1 MIKPV
6 VIKPVTK
13 TYEACVRIGRF
24 LIFNGDT
31 FGLINMKLFMLK
43 IGARPQGRLIEQ
55 HDVMFVI
62 ANSLSETIESVN
74 QHWPA
79 VKNNWHLDAWREVKR
94 VGDYQILLSTDSLS
108 KDGWSKDGWSKD
120 NALADNILADDRV
133 DNKLDS
139 QGKQLYF
146 VNLGGYLPGQFEE
159 FHYKTLVVAE
169 TLGKAT
175 AQVKKT
181 AFYQDYTFDNIDT
194 AKSGVATSHVD
205 DKHQLD
211 LDDIHCVADLLP
223 NDVALTIQPL
233 TEPEQNQLPDDA
245 LHIGYLSLKQ
255 IKTMID

>member
-1 MIKPV
+1 M
-6 VIKPVTK
+6 
-13 TYEACVRIGRF
+13 RLGRF

-31 FGLINMKLFMLK
+31 FGRINMKLFMLK

-94 VGDYQILLSTDSLS
+94 VGDYQILLSKQSLS
-108 KDGWSKDGWSKD
+108 KDGLSKD

-133 DNKLDS
+133 DNKLDN

-159 FHYKTLVVAE
+159 FHYKTLVIAE

-181 AFYQDYTFDNIDT
+181 AFYQDYTFDNVDT

-233 TEPEQNQLPDDA
+233 TEPEKNQLPYDA

>member
-1 MIKPV
+1 M
-6 VIKPVTK
+6 
-13 TYEACVRIGRF
+13 RIGRF

-94 VGDYQILLSTDSLS
+94 VGDCQILLSKNSL
-108 KDGWSKDGWSKD
+108 SKDGWSKD
-120 NALADNILADDRV
+120 NALADKMLADNIFADDRV
-133 DNKLDS
+133 DNKLDNH
-139 QGKQLYF
+139 GKQLYF

-181 AFYQDYTFDNIDT
+181 AFYQDYTFDNVDT

-233 TEPEQNQLPDDA
+233 TEPEKNQLPYDA

>member
-1 MIKPV
+1 
-6 VIKPVTK
+6 
-13 TYEACVRIGRF
+13 
-24 LIFNGDT
+24 
-31 FGLINMKLFMLK
+31 MKLFMVK

-94 VGDYQILLSTDSLS
+94 VGDYQILLSTDSFSKDGLS
-108 KDGWSKDGWSKD
+108 KDK
-120 NALADNILADDRV
+120 ALADSRFEDDRV

-181 AFYQDYTFDNIDT
+181 AFYQDYTFDNVDT

-223 NDVALTIQPL
+223 RDVALTIQPL
-233 TEPEQNQLPDDA
+233 TEDEKNQLPDDA

>member
-1 MIKPV
+1 
-6 VIKPVTK
+6 
-13 TYEACVRIGRF
+13 
-24 LIFNGDT
+24 
-31 FGLINMKLFMLK
+31 MKLFMLK

-94 VGDYQILLSTDSLS
+94 VGDYQILLS
-108 KDGWSKDGWSKD
+108 KDGLAKD
-120 NALADNILADDRV
+120 NALADN
-133 DNKLDS
+133 KLDS
-139 QGKQLYF
+139 QDKQLYF

-181 AFYQDYTFDNIDT
+181 AFYQDYTFDNVDT

-233 TEPEQNQLPDDA
+233 TEPEKNQLPDDA

>member
-1 MIKPV
+1 
-6 VIKPVTK
+6 
-13 TYEACVRIGRF
+13 
-24 LIFNGDT
+24 
-31 FGLINMKLFMLK
+31 MKLFMLK

-62 ANSLSETIESVN
+62 ANSLSGIIESVN

-94 VGDYQILLSTDSLS
+94 VGGYQILLSTGSLS
-108 KDGWSKDGWSKD
+108 KDGLSKD
-120 NALADNILADDRV
+120 NALADSRFEDDRV

-139 QGKQLYF
+139 HGKQLYF

-181 AFYQDYTFDNIDT
+181 AFYQDYTFDNVDT
-194 AKSGVATSHVD
+194 AKSGVAISHVD

-223 NDVALTIQPL
+223 NNVALTIQPL
-233 TEPEQNQLPDDA
+233 TEDEKNQLPDDA

>member
-1 MIKPV
+1 MRLGK
-6 VIKPVTK
+6 
-13 TYEACVRIGRF
+13 F

-31 FGLINMKLFMLK
+31 FGRINMKLFMLK

-94 VGDYQILLSTDSLS
+94 VGDYQILLSKNSLS
-108 KDGWSKDGWSKD
+108 KDGVSKD
-120 NALADNILADDRV
+120 NALADNIFADDRV

-181 AFYQDYTFDNIDT
+181 AFYQDYTFDNVDT

-233 TEPEQNQLPDDA
+233 TEPEKNQLPYDA

>member
-1 MIKPV
+1 ML
-6 VIKPVTK
+6 
-13 TYEACVRIGRF
+13 VRRF
-24 LIFNGDT
+24 LSFNGDT
-31 FGLINMKLFMLK
+31 FGRITMKLFMLK

-62 ANSLSETIESVN
+62 ANSLGETIESVN

-94 VGDYQILLSTDSLS
+94 VGDYQILLS
-108 KDGWSKDGWSKD
+108 KDGLSKD

-181 AFYQDYTFDNIDT
+181 AFYQDYTFDNVDI

-223 NDVALTIQPL
+223 KDVALTIQPL
-233 TEPEQNQLPDDA
+233 TEHEKNQLPDDA

-255 IKTMID
+255 IRTMID

>member
-1 MIKPV
+1 
-6 VIKPVTK
+6 
-13 TYEACVRIGRF
+13 
-24 LIFNGDT
+24 
-31 FGLINMKLFMLK
+31 MLK

-94 VGDYQILLSTDSLS
+94 VGDYQILL
-108 KDGWSKDGWSKD
+108 SKD

-181 AFYQDYTFDNIDT
+181 AFYQDYTFDNVDT

-233 TEPEQNQLPDDA
+233 TEPEKNQLPDDA

>member
-1 MIKPV
+1 MM
-6 VIKPVTK
+6 
-13 TYEACVRIGRF
+13 VRRF

-31 FGLINMKLFMLK
+31 FGRITMKLFMLK

-94 VGDYQILLSTDSLS
+94 VGDYQILLSKESLS
-108 KDGWSKDGWSKD
+108 KDE
-120 NALADNILADDRV
+120 RV

-139 QGKQLYF
+139 HGKQLYF

-159 FHYKTLVVAE
+159 FHYKTIVVAE

-181 AFYQDYTFDNIDT
+181 AFYQDYTFDNVDT

-233 TEPEQNQLPDDA
+233 TEPEKNQLPDDA

-255 IKTMID
+255 IRTMID

>member
-1 MIKPV
+1 
-6 VIKPVTK
+6 
-13 TYEACVRIGRF
+13 
-24 LIFNGDT
+24 
-31 FGLINMKLFMLK
+31 MKLFMLK

-94 VGDYQILLSTDSLS
+94 VGDYQILLS
-108 KDGWSKDGWSKD
+108 KDGLSKD

-181 AFYQDYTFDNIDT
+181 AFYQDYTFDNVDT

-223 NDVALTIQPL
+223 KDVALTIQPL
-233 TEPEQNQLPDDA
+233 TEHEKNQLPDDA

>member
-1 MIKPV
+1 
-6 VIKPVTK
+6 
-13 TYEACVRIGRF
+13 
-24 LIFNGDT
+24 
-31 FGLINMKLFMLK
+31 MKLFMLK

-62 ANSLSETIESVN
+62 ANSLSEIIESVN

-94 VGDYQILLSTDSLS
+94 VGDYQILLSTVSLS
-108 KDGWSKDGWSKD
+108 KDGLLKD
-120 NALADNILADDRV
+120 NALSDNRFEDDRV

-139 QGKQLYF
+139 QDKQLYF

-181 AFYQDYTFDNIDT
+181 AFYQDYTFDNVDT

-205 DKHQLD
+205 DKQQLD

-233 TEPEQNQLPDDA
+233 TEPEKNQLPDDA

>member
-1 MIKPV
+1 
-6 VIKPVTK
+6 
-13 TYEACVRIGRF
+13 
-24 LIFNGDT
+24 
-31 FGLINMKLFMLK
+31 MKLFMLK

-94 VGDYQILLSTDSLS
+94 VGDYKILLSTGSLS
-108 KDGWSKDGWSKD
+108 KDGLSKDK
-120 NALADNILADDRV
+120 ALADERV

-223 NDVALTIQPL
+223 KDVALTIQPL
-233 TEPEQNQLPDDA
+233 TEPEKNQLPDDA

>member
-1 MIKPV
+1 M
-6 VIKPVTK
+6 
-13 TYEACVRIGRF
+13 RLGRF

-31 FGLINMKLFMLK
+31 FGRINMKLFMLK

-94 VGDYQILLSTDSLS
+94 VGDCQILLSKNSL
-108 KDGWSKDGWSKD
+108 SKDGWSKD
-120 NALADNILADDRV
+120 NALADKILTDNIFAEDRV
-133 DNKLDS
+133 DNKLDN

-159 FHYKTLVVAE
+159 FHYKTLVIAE

-181 AFYQDYTFDNIDT
+181 AFYQDYTFDNVDT

-233 TEPEQNQLPDDA
+233 TEPEKNQLPYDA

>member
-1 MIKPV
+1 M
-6 VIKPVTK
+6 
-13 TYEACVRIGRF
+13 RLGRF

-31 FGLINMKLFMLK
+31 FGRINMKLFMLK

-94 VGDYQILLSTDSLS
+94 VGDCQILLSKNSL
-108 KDGWSKDGWSKD
+108 SKDGWSKD
-120 NALADNILADDRV
+120 NALADKMLADNIFAEDRV
-133 DNKLDS
+133 DNKLDN

-181 AFYQDYTFDNIDT
+181 AFYQDYTFDNVDT

-205 DKHQLD
+205 DKYQLD

-233 TEPEQNQLPDDA
+233 TEPEKNQLPYDA

>member
-1 MIKPV
+1 
-6 VIKPVTK
+6 
-13 TYEACVRIGRF
+13 
-24 LIFNGDT
+24 
-31 FGLINMKLFMLK
+31 MKLFMLK

-62 ANSLSETIESVN
+62 ANSLSETIESIN

-94 VGDYQILLSTDSLS
+94 VGDYQILLSKDSL
-108 KDGWSKDGWSKD
+108 SKD
-120 NALADNILADDRV
+120 NALADNIFADDRV

-139 QGKQLYF
+139 HGKQLYF

-181 AFYQDYTFDNIDT
+181 AFYQDYTFDNVDT
-194 AKSGVATSHVD
+194 TKSGVATSHVD

-223 NDVALTIQPL
+223 NDVALVIQPL
-233 TEPEQNQLPDDA
+233 TEPEKNQLPDDA

-255 IKTMID
+255 IKTVID

>member
-1 MIKPV
+1 
-6 VIKPVTK
+6 
-13 TYEACVRIGRF
+13 
-24 LIFNGDT
+24 
-31 FGLINMKLFMLK
+31 MKLFMLK

-94 VGDYQILLSTDSLS
+94 VGDYQILLSTDSFS
-108 KDGWSKDGWSKD
+108 KDGWSKDS
-120 NALADNILADDRV
+120 ALADNILADDRV

-139 QGKQLYF
+139 HGKQLYF

-181 AFYQDYTFDNIDT
+181 AFYQDYTFDNVDT

-205 DKHQLD
+205 DKYQLD

-233 TEPEQNQLPDDA
+233 TEDEKNQLSDDA

>member
-1 MIKPV
+1 
-6 VIKPVTK
+6 
-13 TYEACVRIGRF
+13 
-24 LIFNGDT
+24 
-31 FGLINMKLFMLK
+31 MKLFMLK

-94 VGDYQILLSTDSLS
+94 VGDNQILLSKQSLS
-108 KDGWSKDGWSKD
+108 KDGLSKDK
-120 NALADNILADDRV
+120 ALADSRFEDDRV

-139 QGKQLYF
+139 HGKQLYF

-181 AFYQDYTFDNIDT
+181 AFYQDYTFDNVDT

-205 DKHQLD
+205 DKQQLD

-233 TEPEQNQLPDDA
+233 TEPEKNQLPDDA

-255 IKTMID
+255 IRTMID

>member
-1 MIKPV
+1 
-6 VIKPVTK
+6 
-13 TYEACVRIGRF
+13 
-24 LIFNGDT
+24 
-31 FGLINMKLFMLK
+31 MKLFMLK

-74 QHWPA
+74 QHWPE

-94 VGDYQILLSTDSLS
+94 VGDYQILLSTDSFS
-108 KDGWSKDGWSKD
+108 KDGWSKDS
-120 NALADNILADDRV
+120 ALADNILADERV

-139 QGKQLYF
+139 QDKQLYF

-181 AFYQDYTFDNIDT
+181 AFYQDYTFDNVDT

-205 DKHQLD
+205 DKQQLD

-223 NDVALTIQPL
+223 RDVALTIQPL
-233 TEPEQNQLPDDA
+233 TEHEKNQLPDDA

-255 IKTMID
+255 IRTMID

>member
-1 MIKPV
+1 M
-6 VIKPVTK
+6 
-13 TYEACVRIGRF
+13 RIGRF

-31 FGLINMKLFMLK
+31 FGRIDMKLFMLK

-94 VGDYQILLSTDSLS
+94 VGDYQILLSKESLS
-108 KDGWSKDGWSKD
+108 KDGLSKEK
-120 NALADNILADDRV
+120 ALADNIFADDRV

-181 AFYQDYTFDNIDT
+181 AFYQDYTFDNVDT

-223 NDVALTIQPL
+223 KDVALTIQPL
-233 TEPEQNQLPDDA
+233 TEHEKNQLPDDA

>member
-1 MIKPV
+1 
-6 VIKPVTK
+6 
-13 TYEACVRIGRF
+13 
-24 LIFNGDT
+24 
-31 FGLINMKLFMLK
+31 MKLFMLK

-94 VGDYQILLSTDSLS
+94 VGDYQILLSKDSLS
-108 KDGWSKDGWSKD
+108 KDGLSKD
-120 NALADNILADDRV
+120 NALADNILADERV

-139 QGKQLYF
+139 HGKQLYF
-146 VNLGGYLPGQFEE
+146 VNLGGYLRGQFEE

-181 AFYQDYTFDNIDT
+181 AFYQDYTFDNVDT

-223 NDVALTIQPL
+223 KDVVLTIQPL
-233 TEPEQNQLPDDA
+233 TEPEKNQLPDDA

>member
-13 TYEACVRIGRF
+13 TYEDCVRIGRF

-108 KDGWSKDGWSKD
+108 KDGLSKD
-120 NALADNILADDRV
+120 NALADN
-133 DNKLDS
+133 KLDS
-139 QGKQLYF
+139 PGKQLYF

-181 AFYQDYTFDNIDT
+181 AFYQDYTFDNVDT

-211 LDDIHCVADLLP
+211 LDDIHCVADLMP
-223 NDVALTIQPL
+223 RDVALTIQPL
-233 TEPEQNQLPDDA
+233 TEPEKNQLPDDA

-255 IKTMID
+255 IKTMIG

>member
-1 MIKPV
+1 M
-6 VIKPVTK
+6 
-13 TYEACVRIGRF
+13 
-24 LIFNGDT
+24 
-31 FGLINMKLFMLK
+31 
-43 IGARPQGRLIEQ
+43 
-55 HDVMFVI
+55 
-62 ANSLSETIESVN
+62 
-74 QHWPA
+74 
-79 VKNNWHLDAWREVKR
+79 
-94 VGDYQILLSTDSLS
+94 GDYQILLSTDSFS
-108 KDGWSKDGWSKD
+108 KDGLSKD
-120 NALADNILADDRV
+120 NALADNIFADDRV

-139 QGKQLYF
+139 HGKQLYF

-181 AFYQDYTFDNIDT
+181 AFYQDYTFDNVDT

-205 DKHQLD
+205 DKYQLD

-233 TEPEQNQLPDDA
+233 TEPEKNQLPDDA

>member
-1 MIKPV
+1 M
-6 VIKPVTK
+6 
-13 TYEACVRIGRF
+13 
-24 LIFNGDT
+24 
-31 FGLINMKLFMLK
+31 
-43 IGARPQGRLIEQ
+43 
-55 HDVMFVI
+55 
-62 ANSLSETIESVN
+62 
-74 QHWPA
+74 
-79 VKNNWHLDAWREVKR
+79 
-94 VGDYQILLSTDSLS
+94 GDYQILLSKDSLS
-108 KDGWSKDGWSKD
+108 KDGLSKDGLSKD
-120 NALADNILADDRV
+120 KALADNIFADDKV

-223 NDVALTIQPL
+223 KDVALTIQPL
-233 TEPEQNQLPDDA
+233 TEPEKNQLPDDA

-255 IKTMID
+255 IRTMID

>member
-1 MIKPV
+1 
-6 VIKPVTK
+6 
-13 TYEACVRIGRF
+13 
-24 LIFNGDT
+24 
-31 FGLINMKLFMLK
+31 MKLFMLK

-62 ANSLSETIESVN
+62 ANSLSEIIESVN

-94 VGDYQILLSTDSLS
+94 VGDYQILLSTDSFSKDGLS
-108 KDGWSKDGWSKD
+108 KDK
-120 NALADNILADDRV
+120 ALADNILADERI

-139 QGKQLYF
+139 HGKQLYF

-181 AFYQDYTFDNIDT
+181 AFYQDYTFDNVDT

-223 NDVALTIQPL
+223 RDVALTIQPL
-233 TEPEQNQLPDDA
+233 TEDEKNQLSDDA

>member
-1 MIKPV
+1 M
-6 VIKPVTK
+6 
-13 TYEACVRIGRF
+13 VRRF
-24 LIFNGDT
+24 LSFNGDT
-31 FGLINMKLFMLK
+31 FGRITMKLFMLK

-94 VGDYQILLSTDSLS
+94 VGNYQILLSKESLS
-108 KDGWSKDGWSKD
+108 KDGWSKD
-120 NALADNILADDRV
+120 NAVADNIFPDDRV
-133 DNKLDS
+133 DNKLDN
-139 QGKQLYF
+139 QGKKLYF

-181 AFYQDYTFDNIDT
+181 AFYQDYTFDNVDT

-205 DKHQLD
+205 DKYQLD

-233 TEPEQNQLPDDA
+233 TEPEKNQLPDDA

>member
-1 MIKPV
+1 MRLGK
-6 VIKPVTK
+6 
-13 TYEACVRIGRF
+13 F

-31 FGLINMKLFMLK
+31 FGRINMKLFMLK

-94 VGDYQILLSTDSLS
+94 VGDCQILLSKNSL
-108 KDGWSKDGWSKD
+108 SKDGWSKD
-120 NALADNILADDRV
+120 NALADKMLADNIFAEDRV
-133 DNKLDS
+133 DNKLDN

-159 FHYKTLVVAE
+159 FHYKTLVIAE

-181 AFYQDYTFDNIDT
+181 AFYQDYTFDNVDT

-233 TEPEQNQLPDDA
+233 TEPEKNQLPYDA

>member
-1 MIKPV
+1 
-6 VIKPVTK
+6 
-13 TYEACVRIGRF
+13 
-24 LIFNGDT
+24 
-31 FGLINMKLFMLK
+31 MLK

-62 ANSLSETIESVN
+62 ANSLSEIIPVVN
-74 QHWPA
+74 QHWQD
-79 VKNNWHLDAWREVKR
+79 VKGKWHLDAWREVKR
-94 VGDYQILLSTDSLS
+94 VGDYQILLSTESLS
-108 KDGWSKDGWSKD
+108 KDGLSKD
-120 NALADNILADDRV
+120 NALA

-181 AFYQDYTFDNIDT
+181 AFYQDYTFDNVDT

-223 NDVALTIQPL
+223 NDVALIIQPL
-233 TEPEQNQLPDDA
+233 TEHEKNQLPDDA

>member
-1 MIKPV
+1 
-6 VIKPVTK
+6 
-13 TYEACVRIGRF
+13 
-24 LIFNGDT
+24 
-31 FGLINMKLFMLK
+31 MLK
-43 IGARPQGRLIEQ
+43 IGARPPGRLIEQ

-94 VGDYQILLSTDSLS
+94 VGDYQILLSKNGLA
-108 KDGWSKDGWSKD
+108 KD
-120 NALADNILADDRV
+120 NALADKMLADNIFADDRV

-139 QGKQLYF
+139 HGKQLYF

-181 AFYQDYTFDNIDT
+181 AFYQDYTFDNVDT

-205 DKHQLD
+205 DKYQLD

-233 TEPEQNQLPDDA
+233 TEPEKNQLPDDA

>member
-1 MIKPV
+1 M
-6 VIKPVTK
+6 
-13 TYEACVRIGRF
+13 RLGRF

-31 FGLINMKLFMLK
+31 FGRINMKLFMLK

-94 VGDYQILLSTDSLS
+94 VGDYQILLSKESLS
-108 KDGWSKDGWSKD
+108 KDGLSKD
-120 NALADNILADDRV
+120 NALADNIFAEDRV
-133 DNKLDS
+133 DNKLDN

-159 FHYKTLVVAE
+159 FHYKTLVIAE

-181 AFYQDYTFDNIDT
+181 AFYQDYTFDNVDT

-233 TEPEQNQLPDDA
+233 TEPEKNQLPYDA

>member
-1 MIKPV
+1 M
-6 VIKPVTK
+6 
-13 TYEACVRIGRF
+13 RLGRF
-24 LIFNGDT
+24 LSFNGDT
-31 FGLINMKLFMLK
+31 FGRITMKLFMLK

-94 VGDYQILLSTDSLS
+94 VGDYQILLSKQSLS
-108 KDGWSKDGWSKD
+108 KDGLSKD

-181 AFYQDYTFDNIDT
+181 AFYQDYTFDNVDT

-205 DKHQLD
+205 DKYQLD

-233 TEPEQNQLPDDA
+233 TEPEKNQLPDDA

>member
-1 MIKPV
+1 ML
-6 VIKPVTK
+6 
-13 TYEACVRIGRF
+13 VRRF
-24 LIFNGDT
+24 LSFNGDT
-31 FGLINMKLFMLK
+31 FGRIDMKLFMLK

-79 VKNNWHLDAWREVKR
+79 VKNNWHLDAWREVRR
-94 VGDYQILLSTDSLS
+94 VGDYQILLSKNSLS
-108 KDGWSKDGWSKD
+108 KDGLSKD
-120 NALADNILADDRV
+120 NALADNIFADETV

-139 QGKQLYF
+139 HGKQLYF

-181 AFYQDYTFDNIDT
+181 AFYQDYTFDNVDT

-233 TEPEQNQLPDDA
+233 TEPEKNQLPDDA

>member
-1 MIKPV
+1 M
-6 VIKPVTK
+6 
-13 TYEACVRIGRF
+13 
-24 LIFNGDT
+24 
-31 FGLINMKLFMLK
+31 
-43 IGARPQGRLIEQ
+43 
-55 HDVMFVI
+55 
-62 ANSLSETIESVN
+62 
-74 QHWPA
+74 
-79 VKNNWHLDAWREVKR
+79 
-94 VGDYQILLSTDSLS
+94 GDYQILLSKQSLS
-108 KDGWSKDGWSKD
+108 KDGLSKD
-120 NALADNILADDRV
+120 NALADNILADERV

-181 AFYQDYTFDNIDT
+181 AFYKDYTFDNVDT

-233 TEPEQNQLPDDA
+233 NEPEKNQLPDDA

>member
-1 MIKPV
+1 M
-6 VIKPVTK
+6 
-13 TYEACVRIGRF
+13 RLGRF

-31 FGLINMKLFMLK
+31 FGRINMKLFMLK

-94 VGDYQILLSTDSLS
+94 VGNYQILLSTDSLS
-108 KDGWSKDGWSKD
+108 KDGLSKD

-139 QGKQLYF
+139 HGKQLYF

-159 FHYKTLVVAE
+159 FHYKTLVIAE

-233 TEPEQNQLPDDA
+233 TEPEKNQLPYDA

>member
-13 TYEACVRIGRF
+13 TYEDCVRIGRF

-108 KDGWSKDGWSKD
+108 KDGLSKDGVSKD
-120 NALADNILADDRV
+120 NALADNIFAEDRV
-133 DNKLDS
+133 DNKLDNH
-139 QGKQLYF
+139 GKQLYF

-233 TEPEQNQLPDDA
+233 TEHEKNQLPDDA

>member
-1 MIKPV
+1 M
-6 VIKPVTK
+6 
-13 TYEACVRIGRF
+13 RLGRF

-31 FGLINMKLFMLK
+31 FGRINMKLFMLK

-74 QHWPA
+74 QHWPE

-108 KDGWSKDGWSKD
+108 KDGLSKD
-120 NALADNILADDRV
+120 NALADNIFADDRV

-139 QGKQLYF
+139 HGKQLYF

-181 AFYQDYTFDNIDT
+181 AFYQDYTFDNVDI

-223 NDVALTIQPL
+223 KDVALTIQPL
-233 TEPEQNQLPDDA
+233 TEHEKNQLPDDA

>member
-1 MIKPV
+1 M
-6 VIKPVTK
+6 
-13 TYEACVRIGRF
+13 RLGRF

-31 FGLINMKLFMLK
+31 FGRINMKLFMLK

-94 VGDYQILLSTDSLS
+94 VGDYQILLSKNSLS
-108 KDGWSKDGWSKD
+108 KDGLSKD
-120 NALADNILADDRV
+120 NALADKMLADNIFAEDRV
-133 DNKLDS
+133 DNKLDN

-159 FHYKTLVVAE
+159 FHYKTLVIAE

-181 AFYQDYTFDNIDT
+181 AFYQDYTFDNVDT

-233 TEPEQNQLPDDA
+233 TEPEKNQLPYDA

>member
-1 MIKPV
+1 
-6 VIKPVTK
+6 
-13 TYEACVRIGRF
+13 
-24 LIFNGDT
+24 
-31 FGLINMKLFMLK
+31 MKLFMLK
-43 IGARPQGRLIEQ
+43 IGARPPGRLIEQ

-62 ANSLSETIESVN
+62 ANSLSEKIETVN

-94 VGDYQILLSTDSLS
+94 VGDYQILLSKDSLS

-120 NALADNILADDRV
+120 NALADNILADERLG
-133 DNKLDS
+133 NKLDS

-181 AFYQDYTFDNIDT
+181 AFYQDYTFDNVDT

-205 DKHQLD
+205 DKQQLD

-223 NDVALTIQPL
+223 RDVALTIQPL
-233 TEPEQNQLPDDA
+233 TEHEKNQLPVDA

>member
-1 MIKPV
+1 
-6 VIKPVTK
+6 
-13 TYEACVRIGRF
+13 
-24 LIFNGDT
+24 
-31 FGLINMKLFMLK
+31 MKLFMLK

-94 VGDYQILLSTDSLS
+94 VGDYQILLSKESLS
-108 KDGWSKDGWSKD
+108 KDE
-120 NALADNILADDRV
+120 RV

-139 QGKQLYF
+139 HGKQLYF

-181 AFYQDYTFDNIDT
+181 AFYQDYTFDNVDT

-233 TEPEQNQLPDDA
+233 TEPEKNQLPDDA